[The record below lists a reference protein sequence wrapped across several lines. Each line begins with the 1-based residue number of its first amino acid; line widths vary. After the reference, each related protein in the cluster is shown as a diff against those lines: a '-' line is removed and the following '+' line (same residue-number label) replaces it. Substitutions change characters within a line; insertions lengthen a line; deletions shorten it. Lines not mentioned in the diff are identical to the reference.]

1 MQYMGG
7 KTRIAKQIAAEIDKV
22 RKPGQLVWDAFCGGL
37 SVSVTLSKNGPV
49 LASDA
54 CLPLISLY
62 KAVQDGWDPP
72 TEVSKETWQAAKLL
86 PDTDPMKAFCGFGCS
101 YGGLWFSS
109 YARNRPITRKTGE
122 SAGYAK
128 PATTSRNLI
137 LRRTNTVK
145 NIDHIDFINVVPT
158 TSYPIIYCDIPYEN
172 TEPYPGTN
180 EFNRSEFMVK
190 INEWSKYSHI
200 FISEYNFPHGNVV
213 WSTELDC
220 RLNVRSHGKARK
232 TVERLYHIPKGSL

>member
-72 TEVSKETWQAAKLL
+72 TEVSKETYDKAINLF
-86 PDTDPMKAFCGFGCS
+86 DTDPMKAFCGFGCS
-101 YGGLWFSS
+101 FGGKWFGG
-109 YARNRPITRKTGE
+109 YATDKNGTRNRDGKPSNYALSARK
-122 SAGYAK
+122 S
-128 PATTSRNLI
+128 LI
-137 LRRTNTVK
+137 KTKVTAIFK
-145 NIDHIDFINVVPT
+145 CIDFLETIPEPT
-158 TSYPIIYCDIPYEN
+158 NSIIYCDPPYADTTGYDGSDTFDYCKFVRKVEQW
-172 TEPYPGTN
+172 
-180 EFNRSEFMVK
+180 SEFTDIFVSEYDFRLGEVVFEK
-190 INEWSKYSHI
+190 EQITTVSRNKSKYKSATEKLFHI
-200 FISEYNFPHGNVV
+200 KKNSLFI
-213 WSTELDC
+213 
-220 RLNVRSHGKARK
+220 
-232 TVERLYHIPKGSL
+232 